1 MIFILCQ
8 SSNAADKINMKRT
21 LFKLKSNSVITLLI
35 LALYPIYG
43 FGQSALEDVAK
54 QYSSATFESSEKVML
69 AGKYAQAL
77 FFNNRQDEAY
87 ELLTYNIAIAKRKK
101 DGQYAAYL
109 SAIAAMNSLILD
121 EGEKSQQYIQQAK
134 HYVTLTDNM
143 SIKGYVNYC
152 IGWLQVRDGQEARA
166 VQSFQHALNDL
177 ERAPISETTLSRKV
191 AVYKE
196 LCAIYSNW
204 KEFPLQQ
211 KYAELSLDVAKSR
224 KDPMALFDA
233 YMLMG
238 YMHERQ
244 YRENKSD
251 KNILQGAE
259 RYYLEAIRTYE
270 SNSNKMVIPSDLSF
284 VAVNLANLYMEF
296 FPDSHK
302 SKALKY
308 AQMAMDIGKETHQYD
323 HVASAYGILSEYSLK
338 ENDQD
343 QAKTY
348 LLASLSA
355 IMNQPIVDQGLSM
368 NLFQKLSEIYED
380 EEDYKQAI
388 HYYKQYLRVFEEVY
402 NSEKMLQ
409 GKRLEEQFEK
419 ERQKQLMKQ
428 LQLEGEKKQ
437 QQLSL
442 MQALSG
448 QQTQLLENM
457 RLNEKNQQQQ
467 LEFVQL
473 EAEKKGQELKLSR
486 LETLK
491 RANELFASK
500 QQLDYKSK
508 INTFY
513 FLTIC
518 ATLISAILLF
528 YAYRQR
534 SKTLKQKESLHELEM
549 EQEKQNS
556 KISNLTAMLE
566 GQENERS
573 RLARDLH
580 DGLGGLLSGTKICL
594 SNVNHR
600 TNPKEIQIQLDKSL
614 NQIDF
619 AVHELRRVAHNL
631 MPELLLKYGLQETIQ
646 EYVNRMSSE
655 RLEVSAQFVN
665 LKTELPHDKQILVY
679 RIIQELVN
687 NALKHANAHQIIVQL
702 AENDQH
708 IFVTVEDD
716 GDGFATE
723 ILDQK
728 KSAGIHNVKTRLS
741 LLNGQLN
748 IQTQEKV
755 GTTIE
760 FDFPVDAKI

>member
-1 MIFILCQ
+1 MKYISFHIKSILVVLFIVF
-8 SSNAADKINMKRT
+8 M
-21 LFKLKSNSVITLLI
+21 
-35 LALYPIYG
+35 LAPFHCI
-43 FGQSALEDVAK
+43 GQSATDDLAK
-54 QYSSATFESSEKVML
+54 QYHKAAPESNERILL

-87 ELLTYNIAIAKRKK
+87 DLLIHNISIAKKRH
-101 DGQYAAYL
+101 DGQYTAYL
-109 SAIAAMNSLILD
+109 SAIVAMNSRILN
-121 EGEKSQQYIQQAK
+121 EKSKSEQYLRQAK
-134 HYVTLTDNM
+134 HYMTLTDNK
-143 SIKGYVNYC
+143 SIMGYVSYC
-152 IGWLQVRDGQEARA
+152 EGWLQVRDGEEARA
-166 VQSFQHALNDL
+166 VQSFQHALNYL
-177 ERAPISETTLSRKV
+177 EQAPISETTLTRKA

-204 KEFPLQQ
+204 KEFPLQR
-211 KYAELSLDVAKSR
+211 KYAELSLDVAKTR

-238 YMHERQ
+238 YMFERQ
-244 YRENKSD
+244 YRDDRSEKKLLED
-251 KNILQGAE
+251 AE
-259 RYYLEAIRTYE
+259 RYYLAAIHTYE
-270 SNSNKMVIPSDLSF
+270 TNRQKMVIPSDLSF

-296 FPDSHK
+296 FPDK
-302 SKALKY
+302 LQAKALKY
-308 AQMAMDIGKETHQYD
+308 AQMAMDVGRETQQYD

-338 ENDQD
+338 ENNTE

-348 LLASLSA
+348 LLASLSSL
-355 IMNQPIVDQGLSM
+355 MGQSIVDQGLSM
-368 NLFQKLSEIYED
+368 SVFQKLSEIYED
-380 EEDYKQAI
+380 EGDYKQAI

-402 NSEKMLQ
+402 NSEKMVQ

-437 QQLSL
+437 QQLYL
-442 MQALSG
+442 MQARSG
-448 QQTQLLENM
+448 QQLQLLENM

-473 EAEKKGQELKLSR
+473 EAEKRGQELKLSR
-486 LETLK
+486 LETQK

-500 QQLDYKSK
+500 QQLDYKSR

-513 FLTIC
+513 FLMIC
-518 ATLISAILLF
+518 ATLISALLLL
-528 YAYRQR
+528 YAYQQR
-534 SKTLKQKESLHELEM
+534 SKTLRQKESLHQLEM

-594 SNVNHR
+594 SNVNED
-600 TNPKEIQIQLDKSL
+600 TEKKEIKVQLAKSL
-614 NQIDF
+614 DQIDF

-631 MPELLLKYGLQETIQ
+631 MPELLVKYGLKETIK
-646 EYVNRMSSE
+646 EYVNRMSNE
-655 RLEVSAQFVN
+655 NLEVSAEFIN
-665 LKTELPHDKQILVY
+665 FKTELPHDKQILVY

-687 NALKHANAHQIIVQL
+687 NALKHANAHQIMIQL
-702 AENDQH
+702 VEDDGH

-716 GDGFATE
+716 GDGFDLKL
-723 ILDQK
+723 IDQK

-741 LLNGQLN
+741 FLNGN
-748 IQTQEKV
+748 MSIRTQEKI

-760 FDFPVDAKI
+760 FDFPVDPKR